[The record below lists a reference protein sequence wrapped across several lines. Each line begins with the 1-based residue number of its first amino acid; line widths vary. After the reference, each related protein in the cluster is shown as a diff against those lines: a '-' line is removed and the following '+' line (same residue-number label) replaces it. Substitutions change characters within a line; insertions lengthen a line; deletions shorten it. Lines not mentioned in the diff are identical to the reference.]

1 MCSKKKILIERIIEH
16 QIESYHDY
24 NIIKKTLSK
33 KNIIKKTIN
42 IESCN
47 WDESICRTLYHFPLW
62 SYAHSPLANRKIG
75 KNALIGRRPSYYEY
89 FKKKWKRKISNFAYY
104 ILLNLILRLKC
115 IFDPWV
121 LDSGYFDFLSF
132 KIAVLIF

>member
-42 IESCN
+42 TESCN
-47 WDESICRTLYHFPLW
+47 WDESICRTLYHFPL
-62 SYAHSPLANRKIG
+62 LINRSWYSMLQGIIMTK
-75 KNALIGRRPSYYEY
+75 EE
-89 FKKKWKRKISNFAYY
+89 KRVNY
-104 ILLNLILRLKC
+104 
-115 IFDPWV
+115 
-121 LDSGYFDFLSF
+121 GDF
-132 KIAVLIF
+132 